1 MKRVQRQTDSITH
14 LNGFSVAGLASS
26 GDDVMQVLSVCVYA
40 NTVHTIFVII
50 NYVCAGV
57 SE

>member
-40 NTVHTIFVII
+40 NTVHTI
-50 NYVCAGV
+50 VCAGV